1 VGHFFWV
8 KFPPPPPPPPQKKRK
23 KKEKKCKIFSSYSLN
38 SLQKN
43 HFPFM
48 ATGSSEVVILL
59 LFDFAWLPTAS
70 MQFLR
75 TNFENFHISSPCIPL
90 PMHSYH
96 F

>member
-1 VGHFFWV
+1 
-8 KFPPPPPPPPQKKRK
+8 
-23 KKEKKCKIFSSYSLN
+23 
-38 SLQKN
+38 
-43 HFPFM
+43 M

-90 PMHSYH
+90 PMLSYH